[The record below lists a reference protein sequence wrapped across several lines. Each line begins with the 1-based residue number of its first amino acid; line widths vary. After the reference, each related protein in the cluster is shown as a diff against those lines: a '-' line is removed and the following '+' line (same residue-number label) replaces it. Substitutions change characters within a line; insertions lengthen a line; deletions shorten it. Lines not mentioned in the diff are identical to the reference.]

1 MAAGDA
7 DAVLNG
13 PLPLMLG
20 PATPPLLAR
29 NQHPSPRENCGAAV
43 CWCGYERARLSA
55 RVCPFTNRLC
65 KLGSSPSVRQ
75 CGIGIHLLWL
85 VAREREADKIS
96 PSRRRRSVCNREVG
110 DPSDRRTARA
120 WRSRLP
126 PRQCPVTA
134 VASPLPSFLLRRLRL
149 LRVQTADP
157 VQTCQ
162 TRVGRQKSRLR

>member
-1 MAAGDA
+1 MAPSRSCSA
-7 DAVLNG
+7 
-13 PLPLMLG
+13 LPRRRFL
-20 PATPPLLAR
+20 PATSIHLQGKTVVR
-29 NQHPSPRENCGAAV
+29 R